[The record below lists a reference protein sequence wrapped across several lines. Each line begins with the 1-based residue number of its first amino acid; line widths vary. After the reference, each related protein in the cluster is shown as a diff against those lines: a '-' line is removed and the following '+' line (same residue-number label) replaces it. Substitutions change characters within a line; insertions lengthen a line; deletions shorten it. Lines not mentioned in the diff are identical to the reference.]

1 MTAHRDCAAP
11 GIRRAIAPT
20 RAEGTVDAP
29 EPSGRTR
36 FGAELKAHRTA
47 RDWTQVQ
54 LGKKLG
60 YSGSFV
66 SDVERGDRGAS
77 EDFAKRCDEVFGLP
91 GTFVRLWE
99 DLQREAFPTWFAPIL
114 PIQREADK
122 ISGWE
127 LGAVP
132 GLLQTEQY
140 ARALI
145 RARRPQ
151 DDEEAV
157 ERTVRARID
166 RQGILSRPK
175 PPLLWY
181 VVHEGVPRHV
191 VGGPE
196 VMGDQL
202 DKLIKAAETPGFV
215 IQVLPYSAHDHAG
228 TDGLLYLYERPGQP
242 HVAYTECMGG
252 GRLIEDSQEVSDLTT
267 VMGMLRAAALSPWD
281 SVALMRT
288 IRRELD

>member
-1 MTAHRDCAAP
+1 MEP
-11 GIRRAIAPT
+11 
-20 RAEGTVDAP
+20 AES
-29 EPSGRTR
+29 SGRGR
-36 FGAELKAHRTA
+36 FGAELKAHRLA
-47 RDWTQVQ
+47 KGWTQVE

-66 SDVERGDRGAS
+66 SDVERGDRSSS
-77 EDFAKRCDEVFGLP
+77 EDFARRSDEVFGLP
-91 GTFVRLWE
+91 GTFIRHWE
-99 DLQREAFPTWFAPIL
+99 DLQREAFPTWFAPIV
-114 PIQREADK
+114 PIEREAVK

-151 DDEEAV
+151 DDEEGV
-157 ERTVRARID
+157 ERTVRARMD

-175 PPLLWY
+175 PSMIWY
-181 VVHEGVPRHV
+181 VLSEGVIRQA
-191 VGGPE
+191 VGGTE
-196 VMGDQL
+196 VMSAQL

-215 IQVLPYSAHDHAG
+215 VQVLPFSAQQHAG
-228 TDGLLYLYERPGQP
+228 IDGLLYLYERTGQP
-242 HVAYTECMGG
+242 LVAYCETFGG
-252 GRLIEDSQEVSDLTT
+252 ARLIEDQQEVSDLTT

-281 SVALMRT
+281 SVALART
-288 IRRELD
+288 IRRDLER